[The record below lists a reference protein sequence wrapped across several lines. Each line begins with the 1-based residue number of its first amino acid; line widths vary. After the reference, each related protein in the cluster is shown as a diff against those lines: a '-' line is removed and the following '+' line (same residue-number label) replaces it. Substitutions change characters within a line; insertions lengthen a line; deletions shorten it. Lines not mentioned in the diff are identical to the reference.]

1 MTTIQDTVLPPQTDV
16 GFIGWVKNN
25 LMNSWYNSLF
35 TILMLVIGVFFLQM
49 ILRWSFFSADW
60 SAVTSNLKLY
70 MVGQYPQEELWRVGV
85 VLFVVTSLLGVT
97 WGLWGGVART
107 FALAVIGAAAL
118 IAILPLSLD
127 DLAIEGRVWILASA
141 GFVAAGHYFV
151 RVSGSVATPKRVI
164 WAWIAS
170 FFLGMFILRGF
181 EGVPLLPV
189 VGTNQWGGLLLTFT
203 LALVGIVA
211 SFPLGMLLALGRR
224 SNLPIVSL
232 FSILFIELIRGVP
245 LITLLFM
252 TQIILP
258 LLLPDSLPFLPDRL
272 LNILD
277 DRIVRAFL
285 AITLF
290 SAAYMAENIRGGLQA
305 VSISQV
311 EAAKALGL
319 SGRHTMAFIVMP
331 QALKAV
337 IPAIVGQF
345 IALFKDTTLV
355 VIVGLLDIVGIGKAI
370 VLGNV
375 EWVDAQREVYLF
387 IAAMF
392 WVFTFAMSYASR
404 KLEESLGIK
413 RH

>member
-1 MTTIQDTVLPPQTDV
+1 
-16 GFIGWVKNN
+16 
-25 LMNSWYNSLF
+25 
-35 TILMLVIGVFFLQM
+35 
-49 ILRWSFFSADW
+49 
-60 SAVTSNLKLY
+60 
-70 MVGQYPQEELWRVGV
+70 
-85 VLFVVTSLLGVT
+85 
-97 WGLWGGVART
+97 
-107 FALAVIGAAAL
+107 
-118 IAILPLSLD
+118 
-127 DLAIEGRVWILASA
+127 
-141 GFVAAGHYFV
+141 
-151 RVSGSVATPKRVI
+151 
-164 WAWIAS
+164 
-170 FFLGMFILRGF
+170 MFILRGF
-181 EGVPLLPV
+181 GGVPLLPV
-189 VGTNQWGGLLLTFT
+189 VGTNQWGGLMLTFT

-211 SFPLGMLLALGRR
+211 CFPLGMLLALGRR

-232 FSILFIELIRGVP
+232 FSILFIELVRGVP

-252 TQIILP
+252 TQVILP
-258 LLLPDSLPFLPDRL
+258 LLLPEDIQIDRVL
-272 LNILD
+272 
-277 DRIVRAFL
+277 RAFL

-305 VSISQV
+305 VPSSQV

-387 IAAMF
+387 IALMF
-392 WVFTFAMSYASR
+392 WIFTYSMSYASR
-404 KLEESLGIK
+404 KLEESLGVK